1 MPCAT
6 AYIALPAARSRVRDR
21 TSSDGGPGLST
32 SKRRWALGGGLLV
45 VAASLAWV
53 VAPSPIAPVAW
64 RPEAPLPLTGALA
77 PNEALRE
84 ADRHALAGGVG
95 PEGLDVDERGRVYAG
110 LVDGRIIRLSP
121 KAGTVETLA
130 NTRGRP
136 LGMELDDKA
145 DLVVADGERGL
156 LKVAADGRV
165 TTLAVEAGGVP
176 FHFVDDV
183 AIASDGRVYFTDA
196 SSRFPPDELLFDLLE
211 ARPWGRLLRYDPDSG
226 RTEVLLDDLYFANGV
241 ALSADERFVLVTET
255 YRYRVRR
262 YWLTG
267 ERAGT
272 SDVFLDRLPGFP
284 DNITATEDGRF
295 WLALYSVR
303 KPLVDKTLHPYPWVK
318 SLMAKVPE
326 ALWPRPRRYG
336 LVLELDDDGRVL
348 RSLHDVDG
356 QVLGFVTS
364 ALERDGTLW
373 LGSLSE
379 PHVGALHLS
388 TRR

>member
-1 MPCAT
+1 M
-6 AYIALPAARSRVRDR
+6 LSRS
-21 TSSDGGPGLST
+21 
-32 SKRRWALGGGLLV
+32 KHRWAVGGALFI
-45 VAASLAWV
+45 VAASVVWF
-53 VAPSPIAPVAW
+53 VAPSPVDPVAW
-64 RPEAPLPLTGALA
+64 RPEPPLPFKGPLA
-77 PNEALRE
+77 ANEALRE
-84 ADRHALAGGVG
+84 AHRHALAGGIG

-121 KAGTVETLA
+121 ANGAVETLA
-130 NTRGRP
+130 NTGGRP
-136 LGMELDDKA
+136 LGMELDDNGG
-145 DLVVADGERGL
+145 LVVADGERGL
-156 LKVAADGRV
+156 LRVAADGRV

-176 FHFVDDV
+176 FHFVDDL

-267 ERAGT
+267 ERAGS

-284 DNITATEDGRF
+284 DNITATKDGRF

-303 KPLVDKTLHPYPWVK
+303 KPLVDETLHPYPWVK

-326 ALWPRPRRYG
+326 ALWPTPRRYG
-336 LVLELDDDGRVL
+336 LVLELDRDGQIL
-348 RSLHDVDG
+348 RSLHDEDG
-356 QVLGFVTS
+356 KVLGFVTS
-364 ALERDGTLW
+364 ALEQDGTLW

-379 PHVGALHLS
+379 PHVGALPLS